1 VKHTEERKKEMRLK
15 NQYIGFFY
23 IGLTHC
29 CVQLAACS
37 VGTYKHNAYHK
48 VLASLAMPANEPA
61 QVPRLLS
68 SVECTMLA
76 ASAFVHHLL
85 QKTLHGMLTP
95 AH

>member
-1 VKHTEERKKEMRLK
+1 VKHTEERKKRDAVEES
-15 NQYIGFFY
+15 IHWIFY